1 MTPDQRLLMIGGYIS
16 SALYL
21 SGCFAAGLVVHAAA
35 GWRMALF
42 AQGVACV
49 SYSFQLGGA
58 DRRVSF
64 AATSLSWL
72 AGVIAGVFVL
82 FGV

>member
-35 GWRMALF
+35 GWRMALI
-42 AQGVACV
+42 AQGIACV
-49 SYSFQLGGA
+49 SYSLQLGGN
-58 DRRVSF
+58 DRRRSF
-64 AATSLSWL
+64 AVTVWSWL
-72 AGVIAGVFVL
+72 AGIVAGLLVL
-82 FGV
+82 YGV